1 MSEAHFYDISTLI
14 QIEPS
19 EAWVVDKT
27 NPNVPIMKIS
37 KSDMRLMQSG
47 IWKSQGNKI
56 EFNGKTFWIPTEI
69 YNQIKIKTKVAGANF
84 ANLAISLQEF
94 LNPELISNN
103 DYKLRMENIMDLKNK
118 VEDIYIICSKL
129 TKKLWEPF
137 IEKLIEKLEEEGI
150 KIKNYYYISDH
161 PIHWE
166 SDETK
171 YKKIRLL
178 IQHLTGYKTD
188 GQKFTDEKLDRYSK
202 ISFFDTELDTLTLET
217 KINPFLNFLIQNSP
231 DGFKSIIKEDL
242 KDFKPKLTINRIN
255 DNLYNRLDSVNVILE
270 AGNIIKA
277 FENFKYKRN

>member
-1 MSEAHFYDISTLI
+1 MAEAHFYDISTLI
-14 QIEPS
+14 QVEPS
-19 EAWVVDKT
+19 EAWVVDKKS
-27 NPNVPIMKIS
+27 PNVPIMKIS

-56 EFNGKTFWIPTEI
+56 EFNGKVFWLPTDL
-69 YNQIKIKTKVAGANF
+69 YNQIKIKTKVAKANF

-94 LNPELISNN
+94 LNPNLISQN
-103 DYKLRMENIMDLKNK
+103 DFNIRMENILELKNK

-129 TKKLWEPF
+129 TKKLWTPF
-137 IEKLIEKLEEEGI
+137 IEKLMEKLKEEGI

-166 SDETK
+166 NDQTQH
-171 YKKIRLL
+171 KKIRLL

-217 KINPFLNFLIQNSP
+217 KINPLLNFLIQNSSE
-231 DGFKSIIKEDL
+231 GFRSIIKEDL
-242 KDFKPKLTINRIN
+242 KDFKPKLTINRIS
-255 DNLYNRLDSVNVILE
+255 DNIYNRLDSVNVILE

-277 FENFKYKRN
+277 FENFKYKRY